1 MPLSRRAFLHR
12 LTVGAAALAS
22 PVALLADDHPALD
35 CERVFAFVKAGHNDL
50 AAVTSMLSEEPLLLN
65 AAWDW
70 GGGDFETA
78 LGGAGHVG
86 NAAIARYLID
96 RGARA
101 DLFALTML
109 GETDLVIPMLERFPT
124 LLDAP
129 GPHGFTLLHHARV
142 GGDAAAP
149 LVDYRAGKGLTEGK
163 RPLPGRD

>member
-1 MPLSRRAFLHR
+1 MAISRRAFLR
-12 LTVGAAALAS
+12 RFTAGAAALVS
-22 PVALLADDHPALD
+22 PIALFADDNPALD
-35 CERVFAFVKAGHNDL
+35 RERVFAFVKAGHNDL

-142 GGDAAAP
+142 GGAVAAP
-149 LVDYRAGKGLTEGK
+149 LVDYLTGKGLTDSK
-163 RPLPGRD
+163 RLLPGRR